1 MDMVSKNSSKELI
14 GVIGAGSFGTA
25 VANLIAENGADV
37 LLYARDPKKAER
49 IQQERISAGQKLY
62 DNITVTNSL
71 QEIGEKC
78 EVIFPMIPSGNF
90 REMIKEL
97 APFLRPY
104 HVLIHGTK
112 GFDLFVPGNEKISEQ
127 NPLTRE
133 HVKTISEVIR
143 DESSVLR
150 VGCLAG
156 PNLAKEIDERKPAAS
171 VVASH
176 FDEVIKIGQK
186 LLKNDRFMIYGSKDL
201 IGIELCGILKNTL
214 ALGAGSIVGMGLGE
228 NAKALFISRGLVEMV
243 YIGTALGGNTQ
254 AFLGLAGVG
263 DLIATCNSNL
273 SRNFT
278 VGYRLAKGE
287 SFSDIMESMEEVAEG
302 VKTIDIVKELAASY
316 NVKCPITNTLYRIIH
331 GEMTIQDAH
340 GYLMNF
346 PLRAEIDFL
355 ERARDES

>member
-1 MDMVSKNSSKELI
+1 MVSKNSSKELV

-25 VANLIAENGADV
+25 IANIIAENDSNV
-37 LLYARDPKKAER
+37 LLYVRDGEKAKKIEKER
-49 IQQERISAGQKLY
+49 NSAKQKLY
-62 DNITVTNSL
+62 DNITITNSL
-71 QEIGEKC
+71 QDIGEKC
-78 EVIFPMIPSGNF
+78 EVIFPMVPSGNF
-90 REMIKEL
+90 RKMITEL
-97 APFLRPY
+97 APYLRPY

-112 GFDLFVPGNEKISEQ
+112 GFDHYVPPNEVISEQ

-143 DESSVLR
+143 DETSVLR

-156 PNLAKEIDERKPAAS
+156 PNLAKEIDERKPAAT

-176 FDEVIKIGQK
+176 FDEVINIGQK
-186 LLKNDRFMIYGSKDL
+186 LLKNERFMIYGSKDL

-214 ALGAGSIVGMGLGE
+214 ALGAGSISGMGLGE
-228 NAKALFISRGLVEMV
+228 NSKALFISRGLVEMV

-278 VGYRLAKGE
+278 VGYRLAQGE
-287 SFSDIMESMEEVAEG
+287 SLEEVIESMEEVAEG
-302 VKTIDIVKELAASY
+302 IKTINIVKELAASY
-316 NVKCPITNTLYRIIH
+316 NVKCPITNTLYKIIH

-340 GYLMNF
+340 SYLMSF
-346 PLRAEIDFL
+346 PLRAEIDFI
-355 ERARDES
+355 ERAREES